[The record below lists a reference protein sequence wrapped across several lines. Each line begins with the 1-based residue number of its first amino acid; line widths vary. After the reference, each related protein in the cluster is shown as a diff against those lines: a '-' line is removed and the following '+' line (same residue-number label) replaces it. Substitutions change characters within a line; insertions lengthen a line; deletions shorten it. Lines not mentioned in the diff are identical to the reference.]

1 MTQALMR
8 QVEETS
14 NSSKETRWIRERDL
28 SKCREIVVSFSNAQ
42 LGVKLVNAR
51 IEGKNKNGCKYAV
64 VLAEVQCNS
73 DAAHVRGVHRP
84 SIDGR
89 SVVTVST
96 SIVSVLLSL
105 CLCLPRSS
113 VFENTN
119 RTFSRLR
126 HRPKRRA
133 RIQQVPVG
141 SYVTRVGKWNAQGA
155 TVAVVISKIRGRVSS
170 GCKVEVA
177 FLDYGNS

>member
-105 CLCLPRSS
+105 CLYLEAVCLRIPIELFLGYAIDRNDAL
-113 VFENTN
+113 EYN
-119 RTFSRLR
+119 RYPLAHTL
-126 HRPKRRA
+126 HE
-133 RIQQVPVG
+133 
-141 SYVTRVGKWNAQGA
+141 
-155 TVAVVISKIRGRVSS
+155 S
-170 GCKVEVA
+170 GNGMHKV
-177 FLDYGNS
+177 LLWQL